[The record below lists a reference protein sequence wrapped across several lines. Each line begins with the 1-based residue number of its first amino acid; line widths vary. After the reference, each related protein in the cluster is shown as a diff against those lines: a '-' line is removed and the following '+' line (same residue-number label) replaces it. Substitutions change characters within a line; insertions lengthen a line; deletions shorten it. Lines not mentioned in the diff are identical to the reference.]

1 MTKGWGGVDPTGSQT
16 VTVRPYGP
24 RTATFRPAPAGM
36 TNGAARKVIMRDVFQ
51 PCVYMLASR
60 RHGTLYIGVTSN
72 LLVRIVQHREGL
84 IPGFTKAYGVRLL
97 VWYEMHDTMEAA
109 IVREKRLKDWRRA
122 WKIALIEARNED
134 WADLGVGLGLPRL
147 TSAPVKESDT

>member
-1 MTKGWGGVDPTGSQT
+1 
-16 VTVRPYGP
+16 
-24 RTATFRPAPAGM
+24 
-36 TNGAARKVIMRDVFQ
+36 MRDVFQ

-60 RHGTLYIGVTSN
+60 RHGTLYIGVTSK

-109 IVREKRLKDWRRA
+109 IVREKRLKDWQRA

>member
-1 MTKGWGGVDPTGSQT
+1 
-16 VTVRPYGP
+16 
-24 RTATFRPAPAGM
+24 
-36 TNGAARKVIMRDVFQ
+36 
-51 PCVYMLASR
+51 
-60 RHGTLYIGVTSN
+60 
-72 LLVRIVQHREGL
+72 
-84 IPGFTKAYGVRLL
+84 
-97 VWYEMHDTMEAA
+97 MEAA